1 VETNANPQHVTTRS
15 GRLITRPSRYALV
28 TKVARSVWEE
38 QAAKVAIEKELRQL
52 IEELVAIV
60 PVK

>member
-1 VETNANPQHVTTRS
+1 
-15 GRLITRPSRYALV
+15 LV
-28 TKVARSVWEE
+28 TKVARLAWEE
-38 QAAKVAIEKELRQL
+38 QAAKVAVEKELRQL